1 MGASGPIG
9 AAFAVACRGGSGLS
23 VPLSPAACANSRVL
37 GAPYADGGLCV
48 PKSDELKS
56 RLDASLGVNGR
67 DGSRSDALH
76 DVLSHVCVCVL
87 CVVVRQRGKDIKHRT
102 YESTTK
108 QQLAYLASLSTLATD
123 ERLQSSSGSG
133 GTTPTFMLC
142 RAI

>member
-87 CVVVRQRGKDIKHRT
+87 CVCCGETKRKRYQAQNIRINNK
-102 YESTTK
+102 STT
-108 QQLAYLASLSTLATD
+108 
-123 ERLQSSSGSG
+123 RLPRFLEYVSD
-133 GTTPTFMLC
+133 
-142 RAI
+142 

>member
-23 VPLSPAACANSRVL
+23 VPLSPAACANSLVL

-76 DVLSHVCVCVL
+76 DVLSHVCVL
-87 CVVVRQRGKDIKHRT
+87 CVVCCGETKRKRYQVQNIRINNK
-102 YESTTK
+102 TT
-108 QQLAYLASLSTLATD
+108 T
-123 ERLQSSSGSG
+123 RLPRFLEYVSD
-133 GTTPTFMLC
+133 
-142 RAI
+142 